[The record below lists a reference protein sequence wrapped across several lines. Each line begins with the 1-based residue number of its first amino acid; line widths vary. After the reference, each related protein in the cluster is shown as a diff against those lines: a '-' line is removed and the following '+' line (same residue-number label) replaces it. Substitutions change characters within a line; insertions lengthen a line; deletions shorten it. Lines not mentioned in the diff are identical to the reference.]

1 MADKIKLVLAALI
14 LAGAVGAFYYFGDQS
29 LPLRVGGLLVAAGIA
44 AAVAVR
50 SETGSQVWAFGRG
63 AMIEVRKVVWPSRK
77 ETTQTT
83 LIVMVMVVIVGLIL
97 WAFDSFL
104 GWAVKLLTGQGS

>member
-1 MADKIKLVLAALI
+1 MADKIKLVLAVII
-14 LAGAVGAFYYFGDQS
+14 LAGAVGAFYYFGAQS

-44 AAVAVR
+44 VTIAFRTSMGAN
-50 SETGSQVWAFGRG
+50 VWAFGRG
-63 AMIEVRKVVWPSRK
+63 ATIEVRKVVWPSRK